1 MKVVIGGASGLVGR
15 ALAASLRG
23 DGHQVVAVARDPGGE
38 PQAVSWAEL
47 PEALADAD
55 AVVNLAGASIG
66 APLWTAA
73 RKQAIRAS
81 RIETTEAVV
90 AALEQLEQR
99 PRVFVCA
106 SGIDYYGD
114 TGDEPVD
121 ESAPAGHSFLAE
133 VCAEWERAAAA
144 APIRQVSVRTAF
156 VVARGAPSLR
166 LMALPFRFFVGG
178 PLGNGRQF
186 FPWIHR
192 DDLVAL
198 YRRAI
203 DDPEL
208 EGPVNAVA
216 PEQLRQR
223 EAARELGV
231 ALNRPYVLPTPAFV
245 LRLTLGEQAD
255 LLLHGQ
261 RATSQRLEGFP
272 FVYPRLRDALDD
284 AFGG

>member
-144 APIRQVSVRTAF
+144 APIRQV
-156 VVARGAPSLR
+156 
-166 LMALPFRFFVGG
+166 
-178 PLGNGRQF
+178 
-186 FPWIHR
+186 
-192 DDLVAL
+192 
-198 YRRAI
+198 
-203 DDPEL
+203 
-208 EGPVNAVA
+208 
-216 PEQLRQR
+216 
-223 EAARELGV
+223 
-231 ALNRPYVLPTPAFV
+231 
-245 LRLTLGEQAD
+245 
-255 LLLHGQ
+255 
-261 RATSQRLEGFP
+261 
-272 FVYPRLRDALDD
+272 
-284 AFGG
+284 